1 MKKIPLFPLPL
12 VLFPGGR
19 LPLQIFEVRYL
30 DMVKSCM
37 RENSG
42 FGVVM
47 LETGGEVFDGQNALN
62 DISTQGTYTVIV
74 DFDQFPNG
82 LLGIMT
88 EGKKKFE
95 IREKYEQG
103 DHLLVA
109 QVDFIDEE
117 EEAPLPSDKVHLVT
131 LLRSLMKD
139 KWVAGLNYTVDFDA
153 ASEVGARLVELLP
166 LAIKEKQR
174 LFEIVNPLVRLE
186 ELDKVITMLH

>member
-1 MKKIPLFPLPL
+1 MTEIPLFPLPL

-30 DMVKSCM
+30 DMIKSCM

-47 LETGGEVFDGQNALN
+47 LETGNELFDGHNALAN
-62 DISTQGTYTVIV
+62 ISTEGTYTIIV

-82 LLGIMT
+82 MLGIMT
-88 EGKKKFE
+88 EGRTKFV
-95 IREKYEQG
+95 IREKYEQK

-109 QVDFIDEE
+109 QVDFFDQE
-117 EEAPLPSDKVHLVT
+117 EEAVLPLDKAHLVT
-131 LLRSLMKD
+131 LLKSLIKD
-139 KWVAGLNYTVDFDA
+139 RRVAGLNYTIDFSA

-166 LAIKEKQR
+166 LTIEEKQR
-174 LFEIVNPLVRLE
+174 LFEIKSPLLRLE
-186 ELDKVITMLH
+186 ELEKVITMLH

>member
-62 DISTQGTYTVIV
+62 DISTQGTYSVIV

-88 EGKKKFE
+88 EGKK
-95 IREKYEQG
+95 IRN
-103 DHLLVA
+103 
-109 QVDFIDEE
+109 
-117 EEAPLPSDKVHLVT
+117 T
-131 LLRSLMKD
+131 
-139 KWVAGLNYTVDFDA
+139 
-153 ASEVGARLVELLP
+153 
-166 LAIKEKQR
+166 
-174 LFEIVNPLVRLE
+174 
-186 ELDKVITMLH
+186 